1 VSVVAER
8 IADAEM
14 HCILG
19 HLRGCIREVF
29 RGHDGPAFEEIF
41 RLIRVKE

>member
-1 VSVVAER
+1 VIVVTKR

-19 HLRGCIREVF
+19 HLRGCGQSQWQSWAPWPRSWV
-29 RGHDGPAFEEIF
+29 
-41 RLIRVKE
+41 